1 MKPLLSFFTFILL
14 TITTLH
20 AQGDRLVDSTGRF
33 KYQYNRTI
41 LNDVNDSRRAVVTFV
56 FINGDEQTAIS
67 YRQEVLDGTL
77 TWLNT
82 NKGTVSRE
90 KLVEV
95 ITANLA
101 PKETLV
107 WKFAFQN
114 KPLRKDGR
122 TAVEKAALMILNSGF
137 EAEKI
142 IFDEKLSDR
151 PK

>member
-1 MKPLLSFFTFILL
+1 MKPLLSLFAIIILS
-14 TITTLH
+14 ITTLH

-41 LNDVNDSRRAVVTFV
+41 IKDVTDSRRALVTFV

-77 TWLNT
+77 TWLKSD
-82 NKGTVSRE
+82 KGTLKSE
-90 KLVEV
+90 KLVET

-122 TAVEKAALMILNSGF
+122 TAVEKAALLLINNGF

-142 IFDEKLSDR
+142 IFEEKLTN
-151 PK
+151 K